1 MRNPIDNFVLARLET
16 EGLKPSPEAD
26 KATLLRRVSFDLTG
40 LPPTPAEVDS
50 FVADKSPD
58 AYEKRVDQLLA
69 SPHYGE
75 RMAMEWLDLARY
87 SDTHGYHIDSLR
99 EMWPWRDWVIK
110 AYNQNMPYDQF
121 TIEQLA
127 GDLLPNATLD
137 DKIATGFNRNN
148 MINFEGGAIPAG
160 IPCGVHDRPGQHHG
174 HHRWL
179 GLTVGCAR
187 CHDHKFDPIRQKDF
201 YRFVAFFNTVPER
214 GLDGY
219 QGNADPV
226 LPLPTAAQQH
236 HLDELNSQ
244 ITSTLAALPEKDW
257 SHCAMNGRSRA
268 RRISPSLRPMV

>member
-1 MRNPIDNFVLARLET
+1 
-16 EGLKPSPEAD
+16 
-26 KATLLRRVSFDLTG
+26 
-40 LPPTPAEVDS
+40 VDS
-50 FVADKSPD
+50 FLADKSPD

-121 TIEQLA
+121 TVEQLA

-148 MINFEGGAIPAG
+148 MINFEGGAVPQEYHAEYVI
-160 IPCGVHDRPGQHHG
+160 DRASTTGTA
-174 HHRWL
+174 WL
-179 GLTVGCAR
+179 GLTMGCAR

-201 YRFVAFFNTVPER
+201 YRSSP
-214 GLDGY
+214 
-219 QGNADPV
+219 
-226 LPLPTAAQQH
+226 
-236 HLDELNSQ
+236 
-244 ITSTLAALPEKDW
+244 TSTPFRKGAWTATW
-257 SHCAMNGRSRA
+257 AMRTRCCPCPPRRS
-268 RRISPSLRPMV
+268 STSSTS

>member
-1 MRNPIDNFVLARLET
+1 M
-16 EGLKPSPEAD
+16 
-26 KATLLRRVSFDLTG
+26 
-40 LPPTPAEVDS
+40 
-50 FVADKSPD
+50 
-58 AYEKRVDQLLA
+58 DQLLA

-121 TIEQLA
+121 TIKQLA

-137 DKIATGFNRNN
+137 DKIATGFNRNH
-148 MINFEGGAIPAG
+148 MINFEGGAVPQEYHAEYVI
-160 IPCGVHDRPGQHHG
+160 DRASTTGTA
-174 HHRWL
+174 WL

-201 YRFVAFFNTVPER
+201 YQLVAFFNTVPER

-219 QGNADPV
+219 LGNADPV

-236 HLDELNSQ
+236 QLDELNDQ
-244 ITSTLAALPEKDW
+244 IASTLAALPEKEW
-257 SHCAMNGRSRA
+257 WRCATSGRKLPGGYPRAFAGGFSRVLPA
-268 RRISPSLRPMV
+268 GGQFG